1 MKTFKIN
8 VVPALLA
15 FAASALIA
23 YCFYT
28 YADQE
33 QTRLV
38 VAIGGFLMVF
48 GTLFG
53 TMGFYAE
60 PRRALTL
67 VRIVSFISFL
77 ILLISNIVFA
87 SCEFAVPV
95 YVIVNGIFAI
105 IYILAAY
112 YLSRLDV

>member
-1 MKTFKIN
+1 MKTFNIN

-67 VRIVSFISFL
+67 VRIVSFISFVV
-77 ILLISNIVFA
+77 LLISNIVFA
-87 SCEFAVPV
+87 SCEFAIPV
-95 YVIVNGIFAI
+95 YIIVNGILAI
-105 IYILAAY
+105 IYVLSVY
-112 YLSRLDV
+112 YLSRLEV